1 MNINKVAS
9 SNSQTQAV
17 GQNAN
22 IVDKY
27 KSDSSNKPAMQR
39 AVATPKKSDK
49 LELSAE
55 AVKFE
60 PIRKKIESGYYN
72 KLEVIREVAE
82 KVNRELLAK

>member
-1 MNINKVAS
+1 MNINNIAG

-22 IVDKY
+22 VVDKY
-27 KSDSSNKPAMQR
+27 KSDGQKANTQK
-39 AVATPKKSDK
+39 AVSAPKKGDK

-60 PIRKKIESGYYN
+60 PIRRKIESGYYD
-72 KLEVIREVAE
+72 KLDVIREVAE
-82 KVNRELLAK
+82 KVNRELLKS